1 MDLLVDELQLPYTF
15 MKVAW
20 CRPPPALFL
29 LDLPVELLPLLPVP
43 PVLLA
48 APPFLLLLA
57 NPDELSLGTCAP
69 EFLLPYLC
77 LILLPG
83 A

>member
-1 MDLLVDELQLPYTF
+1 MDLDELHLSYTF

-29 LDLPVELLPLLPVP
+29 LDLPVVLLPLPVP

-48 APPFLLLLA
+48 VPPFLLLLA
-57 NPDELSLGTCAP
+57 NPDDELSLGTCAP